1 MIKFPT
7 LFGKIP
13 RYQKFSYAPRFY
25 DAKKEEQEA
34 REARIRM
41 ELDLEKKEDQ
51 GFDLRT
57 RMAGS
62 FQRARKIS
70 KSQPAAMSPVMMRL
84 GINLALVV
92 LLIAWLQW
100 GNQALYM
107 LVLIVPVYAWF
118 RIMKK

>member
-13 RYQKFSYAPRFY
+13 RYQKFSFAPRFY
-25 DAKKEEQEA
+25 DPKKEEREA

-41 ELDLEKKEDQ
+41 ELEQPLTEDQ
-51 GFDLRT
+51 AAGFRT
-57 RMAGS
+57 RMSGS
-62 FQRARKIS
+62 FQRARKLS
-70 KSQPAAMSPVMMRL
+70 KSQPAPMSPVMMRL

-100 GNQALYM
+100 GNQALY
-107 LVLIVPVYAWF
+107 LLFLILPVYAWS
-118 RIMKK
+118 RIFKK

>member
-25 DAKKEEQEA
+25 DSKKEEQEA

-41 ELDLEKKEDQ
+41 ELNLEQNEDQ
-51 GFDLRT
+51 ESDMRT
-57 RMAGS
+57 RMVGS
-62 FQRARKIS
+62 FQRARKLS
-70 KSQPAAMSPVMMRL
+70 KSQPSTMSPVMMRL
-84 GINLALVV
+84 GINLALVI
-92 LLIAWLQW
+92 LLISWLQW

-107 LVLIVPVYAWF
+107 LVIILPVYAWF